1 MNRRKLVR
9 TAMAAGVLTGAA
21 PFAVAE
27 LPRTPRDYTG
37 PFYPRGPR
45 NRTNDLIA
53 GKPRTDVLS
62 LAGRGVDARRLAAR
76 RRRGGYLAGRPQR
89 PLQAPTRPWPR
100 RAARRVPLLGRV
112 NHRRGRRVHLPH
124 LCPRQLPSA
133 PPPQHIHYKVW
144 TEDRE
149 PLLTSQIY
157 FAQLGGAGRYARS
170 DGTTELQTTDLLR
183 ETDTVLRATIDIVI

>member
-62 LAGRGVDARRLAAR
+62 LAGRVLTPAGSPHAGVVVDIWQADPNGRYKHPRDRGQDALLEEFLYWGESTTDGGGAFTFRTYVPGSYPAR
-76 RRRGGYLAGRPQR
+76 PA
-89 PLQAPTRPWPR
+89 
-100 RAARRVPLLGRV
+100 
-112 NHRRGRRVHLPH
+112 
-124 LCPRQLPSA
+124 
-133 PPPQHIHYKVW
+133 QHIHYKVW